1 MEVTN
6 TMLIRKMNI
15 EKVRSALLKNNGLTK
30 NEICQATGLSLASCT
45 NLLKILKESG
55 EIKKIV
61 DCESTGGRK
70 AKRYFINEQ
79 YELVLTVILSKRFDE
94 GFFAEYRLIDLSGNI
109 IEAQNYQ
116 TNDKVNEYIIEVCT
130 KFFKEHDNIK
140 AIGLSVAG
148 IISDDTIVN
157 SGNDPFITYNL
168 EEEFHELFQVPVMLE
183 NDVNIATLG
192 YASQLGN
199 EDESIALVDYY
210 LGAGYYNRG
219 RVITGKHHFAGEIAY
234 FPTERI
240 GKIFTSLGGK
250 EHVEFLA
257 KACIGFISLVDPDK
271 VVLVGLKEED
281 YQYAIKYIKDRVPAK
296 YLPELILVKSKEDL
310 ILKGIIQMTL
320 SLLK

>member
-45 NLLKILKESG
+45 NLLKILKECG

-61 DCESTGGRK
+61 ECESTGGRK

-94 GFFAEYRLIDLSGNI
+94 GFYAEYRLIDLSGNI

-157 SGNDPFITYNL
+157 SGNDPFITYDL
-168 EEEFHELFQVPVMLE
+168 EKEFHELFQVPVMLE

-192 YASQLGN
+192 YASQMEN
-199 EDESIALVDYY
+199 EDTSIALVDYY

-219 RVITGKHHFAGEIAY
+219 HVITGKHHFAGEIAY
-234 FPTERI
+234 FPTEREE
-240 GKIFTSLGGK
+240 KIFTHFGGK
-250 EHVEFLA
+250 KHVEFLA

>member
-94 GFFAEYRLIDLSGNI
+94 GFYAEYRLIDLSGNI

-157 SGNDPFITYNL
+157 SGNDPFITYDL
-168 EEEFHELFQVPVMLE
+168 EKEFHELFQVPVMLE

-192 YASQLGN
+192 YASQMEN
-199 EDESIALVDYY
+199 EDTSIALVDYY

-219 RVITGKHHFAGEIAY
+219 HVITGKHHFAGEIAY
-234 FPTERI
+234 FPTEREEM
-240 GKIFTSLGGK
+240 IFTHFDEK
-250 EHVEFLA
+250 KHVEFLA

-281 YQYAIKYIKDRVPAK
+281 YQYAIKYIKDRIPAK

>member
-79 YELVLTVILSKRFDE
+79 YELVLTVILSRRFDE
-94 GFFAEYRLIDLSGNI
+94 GFYAEYRLIDLSGNI

-157 SGNDPFITYNL
+157 SGNDPFITYDL
-168 EEEFHELFQVPVMLE
+168 EEV
-183 NDVNIATLG
+183 
-192 YASQLGN
+192 
-199 EDESIALVDYY
+199 
-210 LGAGYYNRG
+210 
-219 RVITGKHHFAGEIAY
+219 
-234 FPTERI
+234 
-240 GKIFTSLGGK
+240 IFTHFGGK
-250 EHVEFLA
+250 KHVEFLA

-271 VVLVGLKEED
+271 VVLVGLKEEG
-281 YQYAIKYIKDRVPAK
+281 YQDAIKYIKDRVPAK

>member
-70 AKRYFINEQ
+70 AKRYYINEQ
-79 YELVLTVILSKRFDE
+79 YELVLTVILSRRFDDE
-94 GFFAEYRLIDLSGNI
+94 FNAEYRLIDLSGNI
-109 IEAQNYQ
+109 IEAQNHQ
-116 TNDKVNEYIIEVCT
+116 TNDKVNEHIIEVCT

-148 IISDDTIVN
+148 IISDGTIVN
-157 SGNDPFITYNL
+157 SGNDSFITYDL
-168 EEEFHELFQVPVMLE
+168 EEKIHELFKVPVMLE

-192 YASQLGN
+192 YASQIGN
-199 EDESIALVDYY
+199 EDTSIALVDYY

-219 RVITGKHHFAGEIAY
+219 RVIIGKHHFAGEIAY
-234 FPTERI
+234 FPTERME
-240 GKIFTSLGGK
+240 KIFSNLGGK

-257 KACIGFISLVDPDK
+257 KTCIGFISLVDPDK
-271 VVLVGLKEED
+271 VVLVGLTEED
-281 YQYAIKYIKDRVPAK
+281 YQDAIKYIKDRVPAK
-296 YLPELILVKSKEDL
+296 YLPELVLVKSKEDL